1 MDHSG
6 EVDYINWNLIL
17 EILHPKPLWS
27 QSYGCDIL
35 VHFKKNQAGKN
46 NQFSAY
52 CVNDNWTYR
61 CKQIKKLNGIINQI
75 LNARRSWIF

>member
-1 MDHSG
+1 MDLIG
-6 EVDYINWNLIL
+6 KVDYINWNLIL
-17 EILHPKPLWS
+17 EILHPNPLWS
-27 QSYGCDIL
+27 QSYESDIL
-35 VHFKKNQAGKN
+35 VRLRKNKAGKN

-75 LNARRSWIF
+75 LNASRSWIF

>member
-6 EVDYINWNLIL
+6 KVDYINWNLIL

-61 CKQIKKLNGIINQI
+61 CKQIKKHNGIINQI